1 MTVAPLLGADAVASP
16 TDAAP
21 AAPTAAMRREATAG
35 PGPGSGPGP
44 GPGPEVACTIGGVI
58 ANNSSGMAA
67 GLHGDTAARQH
78 GVTTAAIRRSTR
90 RDSTGLACHDPPV
103 VFPAAL
109 LPPVTTCVPPAASSA
124 FFPW

>member
-21 AAPTAAMRREATAG
+21 AAPAAPAAAMRREATAG
-35 PGPGSGPGP
+35 PDPDPGP

-67 GLHGDTAARQH
+67 GLHGDTAARRH
-78 GVTTAAIRRSTR
+78 DGSDSAEHAPGLDWTR
-90 RDSTGLACHDPPV
+90 LS
-103 VFPAAL
+103 
-109 LPPVTTCVPPAASSA
+109 
-124 FFPW
+124 

>member
-21 AAPTAAMRREATAG
+21 AAPAAPAAAMRREATAG
-35 PGPGSGPGP
+35 PDPDPNPGPGP

-67 GLHGDTAARQH
+67 GLHGDTAARRQRF
-78 GVTTAAIRRSTR
+78 GGARARTRLDSPVMTR
-90 RDSTGLACHDPPV
+90 R
-103 VFPAAL
+103 
-109 LPPVTTCVPPAASSA
+109 
-124 FFPW
+124 

>member
-35 PGPGSGPGP
+35 PDAD
-44 GPGPEVACTIGGVI
+44 PEVACTIGGVI

-67 GLHGDTAARQH
+67 GLHGDTAPRRQRFGGARARTRLDSP
-78 GVTTAAIRRSTR
+78 VMTR
-90 RDSTGLACHDPPV
+90 R
-103 VFPAAL
+103 
-109 LPPVTTCVPPAASSA
+109 
-124 FFPW
+124 